1 MKVEQGREA
10 VWNHAKETGMA
21 DDIALIAKFFDL
33 ADVSIISNGKMT
45 YLHERPRKM
54 HRVPAIPTKIDFKEA
69 MAKIREP
76 KKYYKGEK

>member
-10 VWNHAKETGMA
+10 VWKHAKETGIA
-21 DDIALIAKFFDL
+21 DDIARISKVFDL
-33 ADVSIISNGKMT
+33 ADVSIISSGKMT